1 MSLSLSHFLDLDLAD
16 LALADLA
23 VEDATVDDALELV
36 VVALRLLGTY
46 PGCPG
51 SKRPCNG
58 SNPDPG
64 RKRGRRTTR
73 SVRGK
78 PNALYATPL
87 DALLDT
93 ADARRLLLL
102 LAFMLAFMR
111 SFMFNGSKSGPGR
124 W

>member
-1 MSLSLSHFLDLDLAD
+1 MSSLSLSLSHFLDLDLAD
-16 LALADLA
+16 LT
-23 VEDATVDDALELV
+23 VEDATADDDALELA

-51 SKRPCNG
+51 STRPCNG

-73 SVRGK
+73 SARGK

-93 ADARRLLLL
+93 AATRPLLLL
-102 LAFMLAFMR
+102 LAFMLVFMR
-111 SFMFNGSKSGPGR
+111 SFFMFNGSKSGPGR